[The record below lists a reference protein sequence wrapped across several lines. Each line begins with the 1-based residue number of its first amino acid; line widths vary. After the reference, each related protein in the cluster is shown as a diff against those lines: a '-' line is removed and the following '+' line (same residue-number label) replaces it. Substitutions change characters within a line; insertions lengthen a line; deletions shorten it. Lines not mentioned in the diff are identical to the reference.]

1 MAMKLNRNVGLQLL
15 GVWLILNGLIPMLDL
30 SFSGLGT
37 IMMALAIAS
46 GILIIVGK

>member
-1 MAMKLNRNVGLQLL
+1 MKLNRNVGLQLL
-15 GVWLILNGLIPMLDL
+15 GVWLILSGLIPLLDL
-30 SFSGLGT
+30 SFSGLST